1 MKCEVRIHR
10 GYAEF
15 ERARKEGHGI
25 KQLFGKHQYIFSSKK
40 GKISLVYLMD
50 PFMDDKN
57 YWEIYSL
64 EGDLIEDVERFKSR
78 ILAEIRVKE
87 ILE

>member
-1 MKCEVRIHR
+1 MKCETKIHK
-10 GYAEF
+10 GYSEF

-25 KQLFGKHQYIFSSKK
+25 KQLFGKHQYIFSSDK

-50 PFMDDKN
+50 PFMDDEN

-64 EGDLIEDVERFKSR
+64 EGNLFEDVERFKSR
-78 ILAEIRVKE
+78 ILAEKRVAE